1 MTNQQWLLWHK
12 PEATQA
18 QLSIFIERVCT
29 LLTARHTL
37 GRARGLAL
45 EAINH
50 EY

>member
-12 PEATQA
+12 PEATAA
-18 QLSIFIERVCT
+18 QLSIFSQRVST
-29 LLTARHTL
+29 LLTARHSL
-37 GRARGLAL
+37 CRARGLAL